1 MPEGGERQWLV
12 RSSLTGRGERRMEEE
27 MFRHGQSCLGGRR
40 AGLEARGGLK
50 EGGGERLGYAIL
62 ICMEMFGL
70 VLEVWLP
77 CQYIYH
83 SVFQMVE
90 WWWGEGNIDTGW
102 WRKIGGWR
110 EE

>member
-1 MPEGGERQWLV
+1 MGEEDSLPEGGERQWLV
-12 RSSLTGRGERRMEEE
+12 
-27 MFRHGQSCLGGRR
+27 
-40 AGLEARGGLK
+40 
-50 EGGGERLGYAIL
+50 L
-62 ICMEMFGL
+62 ICLEMFGL

-102 WRKIGGWR
+102 WRKISGWR